1 MTSTIATTFFVFGLA
16 IVISLIVAVL
26 IKGVVMILPLFD
38 RKPEPKLAPVV
49 VDAPEAV
56 LPGVIPPEHVAA
68 IMGAV
73 TEIVGIRHILH
84 IEDRGRG
91 AVWTAE
97 GRMMHHT
104 SHAIS
109 RRPKR

>member
-1 MTSTIATTFFVFGLA
+1 MTDLIGLSVGVYA
-16 IVISLIVAVL
+16 LAVAISLVVALL
-26 IKGVVMILPLFD
+26 IKGVVVALPLLEG
-38 RKPEPKLAPVV
+38 RGRPARATVAPGAGPAAGPV
-49 VDAPEAV
+49 
-56 LPGVIPPEHVAA
+56 PPEHVAA
-68 IMGAV
+68 IAAAV
-73 TEIVGIRHILH
+73 AASIGEHHILH

>member
-1 MTSTIATTFFVFGLA
+1 MTDLIGLSVAIYALA
-16 IVISLIVAVL
+16 IAISLVVALL
-26 IKGVVMILPLFD
+26 IKGIVVALPLLEG
-38 RKPEPKLAPVV
+38 RRRQSLAATGSPATTTCSV
-49 VDAPEAV
+49 
-56 LPGVIPPEHVAA
+56 PPEHVAA
-68 IMGAV
+68 ITAAIAAAIG
-73 TEIVGIRHILH
+73 EHHILH

-91 AVWTAE
+91 VVWTAE

>member
-1 MTSTIATTFFVFGLA
+1 MSSTIAISATVYLMA

-26 IKGVVMILPLFD
+26 IKGVVVALPLF
-38 RKPEPKLAPVV
+38 EGGGGAAAAPTPVPV
-49 VDAPEAV
+49 PAPTAG
-56 LPGVIPPEHVAA
+56 GVPQEHIAA
-68 IMGAV
+68 ISAAISAV
-73 TEIVGIRHILH
+73 IGEHHILH

-109 RRPKR
+109 RRPRR